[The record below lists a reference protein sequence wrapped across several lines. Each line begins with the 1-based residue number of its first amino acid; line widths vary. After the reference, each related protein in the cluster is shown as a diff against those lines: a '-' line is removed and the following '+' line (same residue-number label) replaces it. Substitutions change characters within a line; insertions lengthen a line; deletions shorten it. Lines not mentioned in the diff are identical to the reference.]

1 MGVSSS
7 RESRRGLLLAVS
19 KLKREGCAPGRN
31 PVKEEASVRF
41 WRQGQSPECGGL
53 VVHHHLR
60 VSLQRSLLHCLKAF
74 HSSKENKPS
83 TIFPVCRGLPFKK
96 HPSLPSIRHAS

>member
-41 WRQGQSPECGGL
+41 WRQEQSRVWRTGSSSPPQSQFADESATLPKGFPL
-53 VVHHHLR
+53 LKRKQTQHLL
-60 VSLQRSLLHCLKAF
+60 SCL
-74 HSSKENKPS
+74 
-83 TIFPVCRGLPFKK
+83 
-96 HPSLPSIRHAS
+96 